1 MNELLSATYLAN
13 QDAVMVS
20 AIVEDSVYIR
30 GSQTSY
36 DPPEYAPALCWAT
49 VSSSY
54 FDEDLDLSA
63 LSEEQLKEEVL
74 RNEELINFSWIIDE
88 YEHYD

>member
-20 AIVEDSVYIR
+20 AIVEDSIYVR
-30 GSQTSY
+30 GSQTLY
-36 DPPEYAPALCWAT
+36 EPPEYAPALCWAT
-49 VSSSY
+49 VGSSY

-74 RNEELINFSWIIDE
+74 KNEKLISFSWIID
-88 YEHYD
+88 HHD